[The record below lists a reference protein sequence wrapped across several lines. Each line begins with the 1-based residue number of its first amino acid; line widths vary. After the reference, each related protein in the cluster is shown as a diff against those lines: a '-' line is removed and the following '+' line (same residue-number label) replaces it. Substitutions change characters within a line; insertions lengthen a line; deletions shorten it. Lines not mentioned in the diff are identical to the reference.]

1 MHIISNLGIMSIS
14 PVKGNLLLLIL
25 IDLILVIFA
34 DTILL
39 TKKALK

>member
-14 PVKGNLLLLIL
+14 SVKGNLLLLIL